1 MRRRQGP
8 RVSAET
14 KARLALW
21 LLMIRSRLQMLGGR
35 VVWSRYQSPVGYA
48 IQRPHSPID
57 RVLRV
62 WMEGVV
68 RAGTDSHDEPTFLLL
83 GMLIDLLLHEARDE
97 CDYRNL
103 FPFIASRIN
112 VHVMRLLQETDPFL
126 IGEMVFADTVALYN
140 GTTAWR

>member
-21 LLMIRSRLQMLGGR
+21 LLMIRSRLQMLGGQ
-35 VVWSRYQSPVGYA
+35 VVWSRYQGPVGYA

-68 RAGTDSHDEPTFLLL
+68 RAGTD
-83 GMLIDLLLHEARDE
+83 
-97 CDYRNL
+97 
-103 FPFIASRIN
+103 
-112 VHVMRLLQETDPFL
+112 
-126 IGEMVFADTVALYN
+126 
-140 GTTAWR
+140 